1 MKQQNQQ
8 HTHNFYKA
16 NPNQISVSS
25 NINYQIGTLS
35 FTRYLDS
42 AMTTPNTRATHHEQQ
57 TGHHTPSASSGPNEG
72 QTPNANRKS
81 PPSSRY
87 QSRP

>member
-25 NINYQIGTLS
+25 HINYQIGTFS

-42 AMTTPNTRATHHEQQ
+42 AMTTLQEKIRQLYHQFEEDPFMLPIIIT
-57 TGHHTPSASSGPNEG
+57 
-72 QTPNANRKS
+72 KI
-81 PPSSRY
+81 Y
-87 QSRP
+87 